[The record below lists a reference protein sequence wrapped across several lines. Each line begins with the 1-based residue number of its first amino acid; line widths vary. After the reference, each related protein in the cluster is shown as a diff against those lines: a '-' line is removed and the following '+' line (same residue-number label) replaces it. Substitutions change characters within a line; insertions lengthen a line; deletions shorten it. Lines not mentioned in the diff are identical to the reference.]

1 MDPLIF
7 LIVAL
12 VLVVLAWKLLAGM
25 VKTVVLLAI
34 LAGTAIFVFGG
45 MG

>member
-12 VLVVLAWKLLAGM
+12 VLVVLAWKFLAGM
-25 VKTVVLLAI
+25 AKTVALLAI

>member
-25 VKTVVLLAI
+25 VRTAVLLAI